1 MSQNIDWYWR
11 GYIWCWSMIPV
22 KFELT
27 IPWHVFI
34 ATTCTIN
41 TNFSVECIL
50 IFKYGLFECLYLRSL
65 SIYMNWCKIKHS
77 GPLFK
82 YSHTKTH
89 YMLMYINIHKKSP
102 APWYCWRRP
111 VMALSSK
118 FNKKCPTCLVELTN

>member
-1 MSQNIDWYWR
+1 MSQNISWYWR
-11 GYIWCWSMIPV
+11 GYIWCWLMIPV
-22 KFELT
+22 NLNWQFLDMYLLLLHVQLT
-27 IPWHVFI
+27 LISLLNAFLFL
-34 ATTCTIN
+34 N
-41 TNFSVECIL
+41 TVCSNA
-50 IFKYGLFECLYLRSL
+50 LRSP